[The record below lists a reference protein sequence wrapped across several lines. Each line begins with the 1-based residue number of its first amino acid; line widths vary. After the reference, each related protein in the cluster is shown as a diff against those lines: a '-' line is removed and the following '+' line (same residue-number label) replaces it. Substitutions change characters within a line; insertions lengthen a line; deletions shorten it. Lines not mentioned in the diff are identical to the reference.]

1 MARDDRLPKQL
12 PLLPADYMLSDDLA
26 DPRLGM
32 SDEEIDAHWESV
44 MWIFEPVRLCGVRQ
58 LSTRVRVVW
67 VTAGGELVT
76 ESGSSMSCVRAPS
89 RMEPG
94 GRLWV

>member
-12 PLLPADYMLSDDLA
+12 PLLPADYMLSDDSA

-44 MWIFEPVRLCGVRQ
+44 MWVFSRCARAAYVSFRQ
-58 LSTRVRVVW
+58 
-67 VTAGGELVT
+67 
-76 ESGSSMSCVRAPS
+76 ESESS
-89 RMEPG
+89 G
-94 GRLWV
+94 